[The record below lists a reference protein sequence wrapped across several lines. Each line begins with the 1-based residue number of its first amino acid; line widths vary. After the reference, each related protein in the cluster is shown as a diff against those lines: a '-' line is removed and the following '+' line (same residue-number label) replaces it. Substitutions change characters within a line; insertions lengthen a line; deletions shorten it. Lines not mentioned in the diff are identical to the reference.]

1 MQNKITWQ
9 APEHKNKIRTVD
21 WYWAVGI
28 ISLSVAVIAII
39 MGDGFFAVL
48 LIIGVLI
55 LISFSIRPARIF
67 TISLDQRGLAIGKEM
82 YPYATLESFWV
93 DIKNEENP
101 KIIFKSKKVL
111 MPLIIVP
118 LEDYH
123 HLDAR
128 DFLLQ
133 FLEEK
138 EMQEPISNKVMEKL
152 GF

>member
-1 MQNKITWQ
+1 MENKISWQ
-9 APEHKNKIRTVD
+9 APEHKNKERTTD

-39 MGDGFFAVL
+39 LGDGFFAILVL
-48 LIIGVLI
+48 LGI
-55 LISFSIRPARIF
+55 LMLVSFTMKPPRIL
-67 TISLDQRGLAIGKEM
+67 TISIDQRGLIIEKEM

-101 KIIFKSKKVL
+101 KIIFKSKKAI

-123 HLDAR
+123 HLEAR

-138 EMQEPISNKVMEKL
+138 EMEEPLANKIIEKL

>member
-1 MQNKITWQ
+1 MQNKISWQ
-9 APEHKNKIRTVD
+9 APEHKNKERSTD

-28 ISLSVAVIAII
+28 IVLSVAIIAVILN
-39 MGDGFFAVL
+39 DGFFAI
-48 LIIGVLI
+48 LIILGIAI
-55 LISFSIRPARIF
+55 LISFTIRPAKIL
-67 TISLDQRGLAIGKEM
+67 TISLDQRGLIVDREM

-93 DIKNEENP
+93 DIKDEENP
-101 KIIFKSKKVL
+101 KIIFKSKKTI

-138 EMQEPISNKVMEKL
+138 EMEEPVSHKVMEKL